1 MLAILFL
8 LIPTLVEMLSDN
20 LNATILELTYL
31 NGLYYLNG
39 TIKGYGT
46 NTNTPALLAKSQSSI
61 VNPSEINVDDDRLW
75 NVHSDLGIQELILG
89 ESWKKNA
96 VINNPKSDISND
108 IVTPHFAGWYDNAN
122 GIFGLGL
129 PGNRIGS
136 VSLSESLHL
145 SSFGLFFSEP
155 DPRIDFNYFDGI
167 FVRFSSLIE
176 TMSGQIIWGE
186 KMSGSYTT
194 WFHYYFSLYSFSICD
209 TSLFGPF
216 TIAYPATI
224 STTSRC
230 LTVPMQIFN
239 NLIGW
244 LPIECP
250 IGEGSGHSQLCWLNG
265 SWDQSEGYP
274 TFEFHLSTITD
285 TLFISLGDLIITDK
299 DRQYLC
305 IMNGTDVNHRITHPL
320 KTQGFVFGTMALK
333 AFYVAVNVTAGRVG
347 LVQVNETSKQ
357 RGNCKLNQ
365 RCMKGQT
372 FNRASNECMEPNCD
386 AYYFMTLNEEK
397 HECRTHPIAII
408 LFWSIVIYYMCVRD

>member
-1 MLAILFL
+1 MFEIL
-8 LIPTLVEMLSDN
+8 T
-20 LNATILELTYL
+20 T
-31 NGLYYLNG
+31 
-39 TIKGYGT
+39 
-46 NTNTPALLAKSQSSI
+46 
-61 VNPSEINVDDDRLW
+61 R
-75 NVHSDLGIQELILG
+75 
-89 ESWKKNA
+89 
-96 VINNPKSDISND
+96 ND

-194 WFHYYFSLYSFSICD
+194 WFHYYFSLYPFSICD

-265 SWDQSEGYP
+265 VCE
-274 TFEFHLSTITD
+274 
-285 TLFISLGDLIITDK
+285 
-299 DRQYLC
+299 
-305 IMNGTDVNHRITHPL
+305 
-320 KTQGFVFGTMALK
+320 
-333 AFYVAVNVTAGRVG
+333 
-347 LVQVNETSKQ
+347 
-357 RGNCKLNQ
+357 
-365 RCMKGQT
+365 
-372 FNRASNECMEPNCD
+372 
-386 AYYFMTLNEEK
+386 
-397 HECRTHPIAII
+397 
-408 LFWSIVIYYMCVRD
+408 